1 MDHYQKILKKY
12 YSEKKHNPKI
22 KLDKRKKRILMDT
35 NNKKRKSKYNFSF

>member
-22 KLDKRKKRILMDT
+22 KLEKRKIP
-35 NNKKRKSKYNFSF
+35 KYWKPIF